1 MLIEQHVNIESIFD
15 SEHPA
20 ARFAADC
27 ALQLEVCRSLFALA
41 DHLPGT
47 TDREAIVYLVKA
59 LPATWAAHVAF
70 QSEAAFPL
78 LARRHES
85 ERHILQCLVR
95 LDRQHIEVAGVTD
108 EFVDQLQSLTQRRCR
123 RCRNIGSFGAE
134 CVGASTR
141 ARRMGDGVARPTI
154 STRAGAGGTA
164 GLRSMVIGK
173 SLAVRSN
180 AAKRRGACDCLMQV
194 NTFGCGM

>member
-1 MLIEQHVNIESIFD
+1 MPIEQHINIESIFD
-15 SEHPA
+15 CEHPV

-95 LDRQHIEVAGVTD
+95 FDRQHIEVAGVTD
-108 EFVDQLQSLTQRRCR
+108 ELVDQLQVLLSGDAVDTETLGRLARNASERRREHVEWEAVLLDPLFPRVLAPVERQAFAAWSSANPWPFDQTQQ
-123 RCRNIGSFGAE
+123 SA
-134 CVGASTR
+134 VGR
-141 ARRMGDGVARPTI
+141 
-154 STRAGAGGTA
+154 
-164 GLRSMVIGK
+164 
-173 SLAVRSN
+173 
-180 AAKRRGACDCLMQV
+180 
-194 NTFGCGM
+194 